1 MGGLSRLAA
10 LGSISLALAG
20 GCSEELYEPNV
31 LFFGEWI
38 YIDGRDRSPEET
50 CGGTFAYVDA
60 YAGALAAEFGVS
72 EQLGAYRWYSRDEY
86 DAELPCSEVSACA
99 FVEERIAHTPLLP
112 HEHEIVHLAEIGA
125 VGGACPSVL
134 AEGLAEF
141 YSAYSR
147 DTKADDFELLVGRMA
162 QPSGLAYE
170 EYGIL
175 GRFAA
180 YLVARFGLEGVLE
193 VCRTTGRYPSGA
205 QLSAALESVLGAST
219 DELLADFEPE
229 LGACN
234 EGERY
239 RWRVFGCGV
248 GEAAPDLGRVSQ
260 DREHTIDTTFTL
272 DCANEVTIGPLGGKI
287 WAAGRF
293 DVDDE
298 GVYTLWIPESAAD
311 NPEVEL
317 RIVECEPCGRPQYGY
332 IGDLGSIRL
341 DAGRHSI
348 ELHAP
353 ADFRGDVRVTID

>member
-72 EQLGAYRWYSRDEY
+72 EQLGAYRWYSLEQN
-86 DAELPCSEVSACA
+86 AVELPCDSVKLSCA
-99 FVEERIAHTPLLP
+99 SNDRVIHTWVLPL
-112 HEHEIVHLAEIGA
+112 EHEIVHLANYA
-125 VGGACPSVL
+125 AGACPSAL
-134 AEGLAEF
+134 SEGLASY
-141 YSAYSR
+141 YSATAHDAR
-147 DTKADDFELLVGRMA
+147 TRDFERLVARM
-162 QPSGLAYE
+162 QEPSIRPPNR